1 MPLVSAAI
9 ITHNRARY
17 LEDAITSVL
26 GQTCRDVE
34 LIVVDDGSTDDTD
47 AVVAPYLDRI
57 RYVRQEQRGKAA
69 ARNAAVELAQG
80 ELIAF
85 CDSDDAWYP
94 DRLDRQLAA
103 FEQSPEV
110 GMVHGQVTVIDS
122 AGCVLPDRTDAVR
135 SEFGSA
141 HRNGATYASYASDC
155 RCLSSTIL
163 VRREVFETVGP
174 YDCELP
180 IEDYDFYLRVLLDFD
195 MLFLDSAP
203 LAKYRS
209 HSDKTGEQELG
220 SGQILT
226 AQKHLA
232 MLESRDDIPQA
243 RLARRNFNLMIA
255 RTWHVLGDRR
265 RSRTA
270 ARRALRLGAPQ
281 ALRLAL

>member
-26 GQTCRDVE
+26 EQTCRDFE

-47 AVVAPYLDRI
+47 VVVAPYLDRI

-69 ARNAAVELAQG
+69 ARNAAVQLAQG

-94 DRLDRQLAA
+94 DRLARQLTA
-103 FEQSPEV
+103 FEQAPDV
-110 GMVHGQVTVIDS
+110 GMVHGHVTVIDS
-122 AGCVLPDRTDAVR
+122 AGRVLPDRTAAVQ

-163 VRREVFETVGP
+163 VKREVFETVGP
-174 YDCELP
+174 YDCELA
-180 IEDYDFYLRVLLDFD
+180 IEDYDFYLRVLLEFD
-195 MLFLDSAP
+195 VLFLDSEP

-209 HSDKTGEQELG
+209 HSDKTGERELG
-220 SGQILT
+220 SGQIQT
-226 AQKHLA
+226 AEKHLA
-232 MLESRDDIPQA
+232 MLDSRDDIPQA
-243 RLARRNFNLMIA
+243 WLARRNFNLMIA
-255 RTWHVLGDRR
+255 RTWHVLGDRP
-265 RSRTA
+265 RSRA
-270 ARRALRLGAPQ
+270 AALRALRLGAPQ

>member
-17 LEDAITSVL
+17 LEDAVTSIL
-26 GQTCRDVE
+26 GQTCRDLE

-47 AVVAPYLDRI
+47 VVLAPYLDRI
-57 RYVRQEQRGKAA
+57 RYVKQEQRGKAA

-80 ELIAF
+80 ELVAF

-103 FEQSPEV
+103 FEQVPDV
-110 GMVHGQVTVIDS
+110 GMVHGQVDVIDS
-122 AGCVLPDRTDAVR
+122 AGCVLPDRTAAVQ
-135 SEFGSA
+135 SEFGAA
-141 HRNGATYASYASDC
+141 HRKPATYASYASDC

-163 VRREVFETVGP
+163 VRREVFETVGA

-180 IEDYDFYLRVLLDFD
+180 IEDYDYYLRMLLDFD
-195 MLFLDSAP
+195 VLFLDAEP
-203 LAKYRS
+203 LAKYRA
-209 HSDKTGEQELG
+209 HPDKTGTRELG

-232 MLESRDDIPQA
+232 MLDRRDDIPDA

>member
-17 LEDAITSVL
+17 LEEAITSVL

-34 LIVVDDGSTDDTD
+34 LIVLDDGSTDDTD
-47 AVVAPYLDRI
+47 TVVAPYLDRI
-57 RYVRQEQRGKAA
+57 RYVKQEQRGKAA
-69 ARNAAVELAQG
+69 ARNAAVQLAQG
-80 ELIAF
+80 ELVAF

-94 DRLDRQLAA
+94 DRIERQLAA
-103 FEQSPEV
+103 FEQAPDV
-110 GMVHGQVTVIDS
+110 GMVHGHVTVIDS
-122 AGCVLPDRTDAVR
+122 AGQVLPDRTDAVR
-135 SEFGSA
+135 SEFGAA
-141 HRNGATYASYASDC
+141 HRKGATYASYASEC

-163 VRREVFETVGP
+163 VRREVFDTVGP
-174 YDCELP
+174 YDSELP
-180 IEDYDFYLRVLLDFD
+180 IEDYDFYLRVLLHFD
-195 MLFLDSAP
+195 MLFLDSEP

-209 HSDKTGEQELG
+209 HSEKTGEHKLG

-232 MLESRDDIPQA
+232 MLETRDDIPQA